1 MIWEFNDLRG
11 CWAAFCCRPLTPG
24 SPALAVTT
32 VRFPAPLI
40 PALNP
45 VLFAFLCCSSFTS
58 SPRLA
63 SVETAF
69 HDLASRGRSSVPA
82 LHLPPWTGK
91 MAPASFS
98 IPHSLDLSGT
108 RPGLST
114 RGRRAGCGAPRRFR
128 AVAEGALLV
137 SFQNVLTCHR
147 IQALAGTALRGVL
160 FLCCLPLPATL
171 IQF

>member
-11 CWAAFCCRPLTPG
+11 CWAAFCCRLLTPG

-82 LHLPPWTGK
+82 LHFPPRQEKWLRRVFPFPILRPVRYAAGPVHAWETGR
-91 MAPASFS
+91 MRGASPFQSRGGGCSPCFFS
-98 IPHSLDLSGT
+98 ERAHMSPHSSLGWNGS
-108 RPGLST
+108 
-114 RGRRAGCGAPRRFR
+114 
-128 AVAEGALLV
+128 
-137 SFQNVLTCHR
+137 
-147 IQALAGTALRGVL
+147 
-160 FLCCLPLPATL
+160 
-171 IQF
+171 

>member
-1 MIWEFNDLRG
+1 ML
-11 CWAAFCCRPLTPG
+11 
-24 SPALAVTT
+24 
-32 VRFPAPLI
+32 PAPDTRQ
-40 PALNP
+40 PGTGCHHRE
-45 VLFAFLCCSSFTS
+45 VSCSPD
-58 SPRLA
+58 PRLEPCPVRLPLLFIFHFLSLGQ
-63 SVETAF
+63 SVEIAF

-128 AVAEGALLV
+128 AVAEDALLV

-147 IQALAGTALRGVL
+147 IQALAGTALRGVS
-160 FLCCLPLPATL
+160 FLCCLPLPAML